1 MRLRNVKNAES
12 KVNSSEYVI
21 TNPKKYR
28 GVFKTLF
35 KEEKPLSLEIG
46 MGKGDFLIGMAKRCP
61 DVNFIGIERYP
72 SVILRAV
79 QKLEKE
85 DLPNVKLIC
94 MDAREIDEVFDHEI
108 STLYL
113 NFSDPWPKTK
123 HAKRRLTSDIFM
135 DKYENIYK
143 DRGRIIQKTD
153 NIDLFAYSI
162 EQLSKHDYMLEKVTL
177 NLAKTDLFNVET
189 EYEQKFKKLG
199 AKINYVEAVKRPKK

>member
-1 MRLRNVKNAES
+1 MRLRNVKNASS
-12 KVNSSEYVI
+12 KVESSAYII
-21 TNPKKYR
+21 TNPKEYR
-28 GVFKTLF
+28 GKFATLF
-35 KEEKPLSLEIG
+35 KKNQPLSLEIG
-46 MGKGDFLIGMAKRCP
+46 MGKGDFLIGMAERCP

-79 QKLEKE
+79 QKLEGK

-94 MDAREIDEVFDHEI
+94 MDAKEVDEVFDHEI

-113 NFSDPWPKTK
+113 NFSDPWPKTR
-123 HAKRRLTSDIFM
+123 HTKRRLTSDVFM
-135 DKYENIYK
+135 AKYESVFLGQ
-143 DRGRIIQKTD
+143 GRVIQKTD

-189 EYEQKFKKLG
+189 EYEHKFKKLG